1 MNIGHGAGLSRHKI
15 ETVISGLSQKNILKL
30 RKTFKKKIKYKNC
43 PKNVSGRRESHGYD
57 SKILIRTS
65 WTILK
70 RKKFF

>member
-1 MNIGHGAGLSRHKI
+1 MGQDFLGTKLKL
-15 ETVISGLSQKNILKL
+15 VLISGLSQQRVLKT

-70 RKKFF
+70 RKNAF